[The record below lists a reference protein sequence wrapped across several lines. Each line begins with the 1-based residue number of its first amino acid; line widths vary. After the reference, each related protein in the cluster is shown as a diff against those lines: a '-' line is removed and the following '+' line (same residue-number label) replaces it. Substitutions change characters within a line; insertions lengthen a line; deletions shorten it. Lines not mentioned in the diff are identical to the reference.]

1 MSLPSFDAQGSLFG
15 SVSVIARGL
24 FEKGDRYWLFADKIW
39 PVIARTREQLAQC
52 YCENNGRPGVEPVLL
67 LGVLIFQFLERVPD
81 RVAVDMMKYHLG
93 WKLALNVELQA
104 TGFHS
109 TTLVGFRQRLIDHDQ
124 AQIAFAAVLEA
135 LQSAGLVPKKGKQ
148 RLDSTHVL
156 ALVTRL
162 SWLECI
168 RETLRLAL
176 EELADK
182 LPEEE
187 RPDFWG
193 AFWERYVE
201 SRLDYKSSA
210 AVLKNK
216 HRQSGED
223 TIRLLQWLEPVAVD
237 LREGKQAVL
246 LRRVFAEQFEVS
258 RQGELRPVRVHP
270 TGAVKSPHD
279 PDAQWSAKGHSPD
292 RKEWIGYKV
301 QVAESIP
308 EEPAQKGTPSGNF
321 LTSMATQSA
330 TESDDAGLRVVL
342 EQQRAAGLEAPQ
354 ELYVDTGYVCAEGL
368 AAAQAEGRELL
379 GPARPS
385 PKNHQGFWSEKFDV
399 QVEQRRAFCPAGKK
413 STQCSSLRVGKT
425 GHIDYRFEWSTHC
438 RTCAL
443 RKKCIGSDQ
452 PHRTLVVSQHH
463 TGLQHRRH
471 EQTTEAFRKRMHRRN
486 GIEGTHS
493 ELIRRYGLRRAR
505 YRGKAKV
512 NLQNQFI
519 GAACNINRWL
529 HMMAWEAG
537 RSTDDSTLKDE

>member
-1 MSLPSFDAQGSLFG
+1 MSLPSFDTQGSLFG
-15 SVSVIARGL
+15 SVSVMARGL
-24 FEKGDRYWLFADKIW
+24 FEEGDRYWLFADKIW
-39 PVIARTREQLAQC
+39 PVIAGTRNQLAQC
-52 YCENNGRPGVEPVLL
+52 YCEGNGRAAVEPVLL

-81 RVAVDMMKYHLG
+81 RVAVDMIKYHLG
-93 WKLALNVELQA
+93 WKLALNVDLQA

-124 AQIAFAAVLEA
+124 AQLAFTAVLEA
-135 LQSAGLVPKKGKQ
+135 LQNAGLVPKRGRQ

-176 EELADK
+176 EELADE
-182 LPEEE
+182 LPEDE
-187 RPDFWG
+187 RPDFW
-193 AFWERYVE
+193 AALWERYVE
-201 SRLDYKSSA
+201 SRLDYKSSET
-210 AVLKNK
+210 VLKNK

-223 TIRLLQWLEPVAVD
+223 SIRLLRWLEPVSVD
-237 LREGKQAVL
+237 LREGKQVAL

-258 RQGELRPVRVHP
+258 AKGELRPVAVHA
-270 TGAVKSPHD
+270 TGVVKSPHD

-308 EEPAQKGTPSGNF
+308 EEAVQKGEPPGNF
-321 LTSMATQSA
+321 LTSMVTQSA
-330 TESDDAGLRVVL
+330 TESEDAGLQAVL
-342 EQQRAAGLEAPQ
+342 EQQQAAGLEAPQ
-354 ELYVDTGYVCAEGL
+354 ELYVDTGYVSAVGL
-368 AAAQAEGRELL
+368 AAAKAEGRELL
-379 GPARPS
+379 GPARAS
-385 PKNHQGFWSEKFDV
+385 ANNHRGFRSEQFDV
-399 QVEQRRAFCPAGKK
+399 QIEQRRAFCPAGKE

-438 RTCAL
+438 RTCPL
-443 RKKCIGSDQ
+443 RKKCIGSTQ

-463 TGLQHRRH
+463 TALQNRRR
-471 EQTTEAFRKRMHRRN
+471 EQTSDAFRKRMHRRN

-493 ELIRRYGLRRAR
+493 ELVRRYGLRRTR
-505 YRGKAKV
+505 YRGKAKA

-529 HMMAWEAG
+529 RMMAWQVAKG
-537 RSTDDSTLKDE
+537 ANTGN

>member
-15 SVSVIARGL
+15 SVSVVARGL
-24 FEKGDRYWLFADKIW
+24 FEEGDRYWLFADKIW
-39 PVIARTREQLAQC
+39 PVIAGTRDQLAQC
-52 YCENNGRPGVEPVLL
+52 YCKGNGRAAVEPVLL

-81 RVAVDMMKYHLG
+81 RVAVDMIKYHLG

-124 AQIAFAAVLEA
+124 AQIAFAAVLGA
-135 LQSAGLVPKKGKQ
+135 LQNAGLVPKRGKQ

-182 LPEEE
+182 LPEGE

-193 AFWERYVE
+193 ALWERYVE
-201 SRLDYKSSA
+201 SRLDYKSSET
-210 AVLKNK
+210 VLKNK
-216 HRQSGED
+216 HLQSGED
-223 TIRLLQWLEPVAVD
+223 SIRLLRWLEPVSLD
-237 LREGKQAVL
+237 LREGKQVTL

-258 RQGELRPVRVHP
+258 TEGEPRPVDVHA
-270 TGAVKSPHD
+270 TGVVKSPHD
-279 PDAQWSAKGHSPD
+279 PDAQWSAKGRSPD

-308 EEPAQKGTPSGNF
+308 EEPVQKGELSGNF
-321 LTSMATQSA
+321 LTSMVTQSA
-330 TESDDAGLRVVL
+330 TESDDAGLQSVL
-342 EQQRAAGLEAPQ
+342 EQQQAAGLEAPR
-354 ELYVDTGYVCAEGL
+354 ELYVDTGYVSAVGL
-368 AAAQAEGRELL
+368 AAAKAEGRELL
-379 GPARPS
+379 GPARAS
-385 PKNHQGFWSEKFDV
+385 ANNHQGFRSEQFEV
-399 QVEQRRAFCPAGKK
+399 QVEQRRAFCPAGKE
-413 STQCSSLRVGKT
+413 STQCSSLRVGTT
-425 GHIDYRFEWSTHC
+425 GDINYRFEWSTHC
-438 RTCAL
+438 RTCSL
-443 RKKCIGSDQ
+443 RKKCIGSGQ
-452 PHRTLVVSQHH
+452 PHRTLVVNQHH
-463 TGLQHRRH
+463 TELQHRRR
-471 EQTTEAFRKRMHRRN
+471 EQSTEAFRKRMHRRN

-529 HMMAWEAG
+529 RVIAWEVAKG
-537 RSTDDSTLKDE
+537 TNTWKLGV